1 MLTTVEKVLALKKLE
16 LFSRISG
23 EMLADVAFFLEEY
36 SYDKGSSIISEGEI
50 LSDLFILVEGELDVI
65 SDSRKIDK
73 MFPGQSFGELAVL
86 DGVLSSVSLSAAT
99 DAIVLRLNGEDFT
112 DIFNQREEIASG
124 IIKYLAET
132 VRLLKREHLPR

>member
-36 SYDKGSSIISEGEI
+36 SYDKGSTIISEGEI

-86 DGVLSSVSLSAAT
+86 DGVLSSVSLSAFT